1 MLREIEKQLETLY
14 QSYEDGDCLGIRTHM
29 YLEGEP
35 INFRFY
41 QEDGKYARLVTHP
54 NFSNW
59 MAACTGDWNKAA
71 PMIDTLA
78 KPYGAAWDSENGA
91 LYLRFRRNEM
101 SVAQAVMRLQQ
112 AVAVVCALDTIA

>member
-1 MLREIEKQLETLY
+1 MLREIEKQLEALY
-14 QSYEDGDCLGIRTHM
+14 RVYEDGDHLGIWTHL

-35 INFRFY
+35 INLWFY
-41 QEDGKYARLVTHP
+41 QEDSKYSRLVTHP

-59 MAACTGDWNKAA
+59 MAACTGDWKKAA
-71 PMIDTLA
+71 PIIDALA

-101 SVAQAVMRLQQ
+101 SVAQAVMRLHQ